1 MNSYI
6 YLYGDIDVDERLE
19 YLNNEYLSAF
29 DKNDVNIDAE
39 VTFQKA
45 FDAPKYETREYAI
58 TDDEPEEDNTYLSY
72 NVVIGTSTD
81 PVSYLAL
88 QILDYALIMAPGAPL
103 KQALIDAGIG
113 TDVYSVLETSVYQ
126 PVYSIITKNANES
139 DRDRFVS
146 VVKTRFLILLR
157 TVLAREW
164 LRQESTITNSN
175 TEKLIL
181 DHIQRDLCIIS
192 Q

>member
-1 MNSYI
+1 MPAF
-6 YLYGDIDVDERLE
+6 LLE

-88 QILDYALIMAPGAPL
+88 QILDYALIMAPADTQKSL
-103 KQALIDAGIG
+103 THYTHLFQFRH
-113 TDVYSVLETSVYQ
+113 Q
-126 PVYSIITKNANES
+126 
-139 DRDRFVS
+139 
-146 VVKTRFLILLR
+146 
-157 TVLAREW
+157 
-164 LRQESTITNSN
+164 
-175 TEKLIL
+175 
-181 DHIQRDLCIIS
+181 
-192 Q
+192 